1 MEPLPLP
8 AAPSLPHRARAV
20 ALACALAALPPATAH
35 PATDPG
41 NATLAAAAAS
51 LGLENVR
58 AGNLAG
64 GLQVSYENR
73 RWRHST
79 EAFGRVE
86 RAAGGPITGF
96 EQRSG
101 LTVAALRTVI
111 EPGRVHHRVDF
122 PVGPGPHTVWSA
134 TVASLAEPDRT
145 RFEVRFPSDPGYPGP
160 PSGRP
165 LAPTARHADL
175 VVGPLLDYE
184 LGQLDDPI
192 LLRVALQ
199 PLLRLNPWP
208 GGVVRLAAVFPLYHD
223 FPVDPLH
230 PDADRVRPGP
240 LALDQYAWVPG
251 VALVT
256 ASAGY
261 FGDNRYGGSLGLA
274 RPLTGGRVVLD
285 CQTDVSGY
293 VAFGAPEGVEYA
305 VPRHW
310 SGFGGVTW
318 HPGWDAAVRARA
330 ARFLSGDRGVELEV
344 RRSFRDLD
352 IGFFGQQIAG
362 DRLVGVRVVLPVPPF
377 TRPPGSLLRVQPV
390 ERFAVDYHSR
400 SGPAGEYLA
409 GVPSREDFLRQLDQP
424 ALDANVGRFRRAGGS
439 VAPGTPGTAPRP
451 AEPEPVSLSGMTG
464 FVNTPWAGVISDRG
478 LELGY
483 NHMPK
488 RWAYDHRGTNDNEVY
503 YATLGFLPHVEGAL
517 RWTVIPGLRSFSN
530 IVPESRLTDT
540 DYMASGRV
548 SLLEPRTWRPGL
560 AVGVEDVKGTRR
572 FHSTYAVAGMPFA
585 IRGFRGRASIGY
597 ASRVVAAARHTLDG
611 AFGAFEVSPW
621 RVVAAQ
627 LEYDSEKWNAALA
640 LPLPFGLRLRGALL
654 NLQSLAFGAGFS
666 HPL

>member
-1 MEPLPLP
+1 MPPVPLP
-8 AAPSLPHRARAV
+8 AAPSLPHLARIA
-20 ALACALAALPPATAH
+20 ALTCALAALPPPTAH
-35 PATDPG
+35 PATDRA
-41 NATLAAAAAS
+41 NTTLAAAAAA

-58 AGNLAG
+58 AWSPAG
-64 GLQVSYENR
+64 RPQVAYENR
-73 RWRHST
+73 RWRHSA

-101 LTVAALRTVI
+101 VTAAALRTVI
-111 EPGRVHHRVDF
+111 EPGRVHHRVDY
-122 PVGPGPHTVWSA
+122 PAGPGPRTVRSA
-134 TVASLAEPDRT
+134 TLTSLSEPDRT
-145 RFEVRFPSDPGYPGP
+145 RFEVLFPSDPGFPGP
-160 PSGRP
+160 PAGRP
-165 LAPTARHADL
+165 LEPTARHADL

-208 GGVVRLAAVFPLYHD
+208 GGVVRLGLVFPVYHD
-223 FPVDPLH
+223 FPVNPLH
-230 PDADRVRPGP
+230 PDADRFRPGP
-240 LALDQYAWVPG
+240 LALDQYAWIPG
-251 VALVT
+251 AALVT
-256 ASAGY
+256 GSAGY
-261 FGDNRYGGSLGLA
+261 FGDNRYGGSLGAA
-274 RPLTGGRVVLD
+274 RPLAGGRVLLD
-285 CQTDVSGY
+285 AQADLTGY
-293 VAFGAPEGVEYA
+293 VAFGTAGGTEYA

-310 SGFGGVTW
+310 SLFGSVTW
-318 HPGWDAAVRARA
+318 HPGRDAAIRARA

-362 DRLVGVRVVLPVPPF
+362 ARLVGVRLVLPVPPF

-409 GVPSREDFLRQLDQP
+409 GVPSRQDYLRQLDRP
-424 ALDANVGRFRRAGGS
+424 ALDANVERFRRGGGS
-439 VAPGTPGTAPRP
+439 VAPGTPGPPPRP
-451 AEPEPVSLSGMTG
+451 REPELVSFTGMTG
-464 FVNTPWAGVISDRG
+464 FVNTPWAGVMSDRG
-478 LELGY
+478 LEVGY
-483 NHMPK
+483 NHIPK
-488 RWAYDHRGTNDNEVY
+488 RWAHDHRGTNDNEVY

-530 IVPESRLTDT
+530 IVPESRLVDT
-540 DYMASGRV
+540 DYMASGRL
-548 SLLEPRTWRPGL
+548 SLLEPRTWRPGV

-585 IRGFRGRASIGY
+585 IRDFRGRLSIGY
-597 ASRVVAAARHTLDG
+597 APRVVTASRHTLDG
-611 AFGAFEVSPW
+611 AFGALEVSPW
-621 RVVAAQ
+621 RAVAAQ
-627 LEYDSEKWNAALA
+627 LEYDTEKWNAALA
-640 LPLPFGLRLRGALL
+640 LPLPFGLRMRGALL
-654 NLQSLAFGAGFS
+654 HLQSLAFGAGFS